1 MCCSR
6 KPATCDSSI
15 AHPDKVYDLGAF
27 SVAGTSAGDAAASYE
42 KLRVDAELSAEHQAI
57 QRDVEREP
65 DKVLAFFSRMP
76 LLYGDPD
83 ATASR
88 YACPMHP
95 EVTASEPATCPKCG
109 MKLVAVEAAAPTS
122 YACPMHPEVT
132 ASEPA
137 SCPKCGMKLVPADA
151 PPPAAASPTT
161 ARGKARMTT
170 TTATA
175 SNGRT

>member
-1 MCCSR
+1 M
-6 KPATCDSSI
+6 
-15 AHPDKVYDLGAF
+15 
-27 SVAGTSAGDAAASYE
+27 
-42 KLRVDAELSAEHQAI
+42 
-57 QRDVEREP
+57 
-65 DKVLAFFSRMP
+65 LAFFSRMP

-83 ATASR
+83 TTAST

-109 MKLVAVEAAAPTS
+109 MKLVAVEAPAPTT

-137 SCPKCGMKLVPADA
+137 TCPKCGMKLVPADA
-151 PPPAAASPTT
+151 PPTAAGRRRGHARTT
-161 ARGKARMTT
+161 RAARRARATTT

-175 SNGRT
+175 SSGRT

>member
-1 MCCSR
+1 MR
-6 KPATCDSSI
+6 T
-15 AHPDKVYDLGAF
+15 
-27 SVAGTSAGDAAASYE
+27 
-42 KLRVDAELSAEHQAI
+42 LRVDPELSAEHQAI

-83 ATASR
+83 TTAST

-109 MKLVAVEAAAPTS
+109 MKLVAVAAPAPTS

-137 SCPKCGMKLVPADA
+137 TCPKCGMKLVPVAADA
-151 PPPAAASPTT
+151 PPATRPGGPRTT
-161 ARGKARMTT
+161 RGKARTTT

-175 SNGRT
+175 SSGRT